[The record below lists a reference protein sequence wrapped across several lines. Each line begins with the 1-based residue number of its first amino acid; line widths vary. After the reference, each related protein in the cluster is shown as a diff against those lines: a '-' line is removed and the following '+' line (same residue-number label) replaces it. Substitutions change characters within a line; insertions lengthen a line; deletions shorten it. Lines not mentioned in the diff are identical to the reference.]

1 MEASSFKRCPRPAAR
16 PLNRLS
22 IIVANT
28 LNIGVDV
35 FKDQVPHGYRV
46 QDMGGA
52 GDCLIHSL
60 IGASTHLESGK
71 ARRANEAE
79 IMYPRNTIVDERRA
93 SLRLLS

>member
-1 MEASSFKRCPRPAAR
+1 
-16 PLNRLS
+16 
-22 IIVANT
+22 
-28 LNIGVDV
+28 
-35 FKDQVPHGYRV
+35 
-46 QDMGGA
+46 MGGA

-79 IMYPRNTIVDERRA
+79 IMYPRNTIADERRA